1 MYQTVYSSKPVAPSP
16 VVLKSEVLIIGGG
29 IVGMTVAR
37 QLAREGVQVVV
48 VEKGEK
54 LGGSAG
60 DLHFF
65 YDRPDD
71 VQKWMGEL
79 ISTLESDR
87 NISVLRGAKL
97 KRLDGQLGRFH
108 ALIRMSDGAERT
120 LSPSA
125 VVVATGGIT
134 QPVEAVSGTN
144 RCIGSSE
151 MEKLLAE
158 CRDAPLTW
166 KGQPVKA
173 VTFILDLT
181 NDDIKIDT
189 VNALKQALLLQ
200 EKACQIA
207 VIARDLKVSVSGM
220 ELLYSRA
227 REKGV
232 LFFKYDDPPLLTH
245 TGDTITVDVQDLT
258 TLRKEERETVSLTSD
273 LVVVGETF
281 AADPETQE
289 LCRAMK
295 LRTGPGGRL
304 MEDNPQL
311 ARVMSNRRGIFLAG
325 ACRFPQVVKESLR
338 EAQAVVQEVMAL
350 LHGKGGNYTPENPVA
365 EVDAKKCAVC
375 YTCVRLCPH
384 IAIGVERYGERTV
397 YAAPT
402 EKDQNT
408 LWQAAR
414 IEPAACFGCG
424 ICVAECPAR
433 AITLYQN

>member
-1 MYQTVYSSKPVAPSP
+1 
-16 VVLKSEVLIIGGG
+16 
-29 IVGMTVAR
+29 MTVAR
-37 QLAREGVQVVV
+37 QLAREGVQVVI
-48 VEKGEK
+48 VEKGEI
-54 LGGSAG
+54 LGGGAR

-71 VQKWMGEL
+71 VQKWMGEM
-79 ISTLESDR
+79 ISTLEGDG
-87 NISVLRGAKL
+87 NIAVLRGAKL

-108 ALIRMSDGAERT
+108 ALMRMSDGTERT

-125 VVVATGGIT
+125 VVVATGVIT
-134 QPVEAVSGTN
+134 RPVEAMSGQA

-151 MEKLLAE
+151 MEKLLAQS
-158 CRDAPLTW
+158 RDLPLTW
-166 KGQPVKA
+166 KGQPVKK

-189 VNALKQALLLQ
+189 VNAIKQALILQ
-200 EKACQIA
+200 EKGCQIA
-207 VIARDLKVSVSGM
+207 VVARDLKVSVSGM

-232 LFFKYDDPPLLTH
+232 LFFKYDDPPVLTH
-245 TGDTITVDVQDLT
+245 TDDGIAVEVQDMT
-258 TLRKEERETVSLTSD
+258 TLRKEELETVSLPSD

-289 LCRAMK
+289 LCRVMK
-295 LRTGPGGRL
+295 LRAGPGGLL

-311 ARVMSNRRGIFLAG
+311 SRVMSNRRGIFLAG
-325 ACRFPQVVKESLR
+325 ACRFPQVVAVSLR
-338 EAQAVVQEVMAL
+338 EAHAVVQEVMAL
-350 LHGKGGNYTPENPVA
+350 LHGGAYIPENPVA
-365 EVDAKKCAVC
+365 EVDTQKCAVC

-384 IAIGVERYGERTV
+384 VAIGVERYGDRNV
-397 YAAPT
+397 YAAPAQQ
-402 EKDQNT
+402 DPNT

-433 AITLYQN
+433 AITLYQ

>member
-1 MYQTVYSSKPVAPSP
+1 MYQTIYSSKPMAQSP

-29 IVGMTVAR
+29 IVGMTIAGE
-37 QLAREGVQVVV
+37 LAHEGIQVVI
-48 VEKGEK
+48 VEKGET
-54 LGGSAG
+54 LGGGARG
-60 DLHFF
+60 LHFF

-71 VQKWMGEL
+71 VQKWMGEM
-79 ISTLESDR
+79 ISTLEGEG
-87 NISVLRGAKL
+87 NISVLKGAKL
-97 KRLDGQLGRFH
+97 KRLNGQLGRFQ
-108 ALIRMSDGAERT
+108 ALISMGDGEERT

-134 QPVEAVSGTN
+134 RPVEAMSGKS

-158 CRDAPLTW
+158 SRDLPLAW
-166 KGQPVKA
+166 KGEPVKT

-189 VNALKQALLLQ
+189 VNAIKQALILQ

-207 VIARDLKVSVSGM
+207 VVARDLKVSVAGM

-232 LFFKYDDPPLLTH
+232 MFYKYDDPPVLTH
-245 TGDTITVDVQDLT
+245 TGDRIIVEVQDMT
-258 TLRKEERETVSLTSD
+258 TLRKEERETVSLPSD
-273 LVVVGETF
+273 LVVIGETF
-281 AADPETQE
+281 ATDPETQE
-289 LCRAMK
+289 LCRVMK
-295 LRTGPGGRL
+295 LRTGPGGRP

-311 ARVMSNRRGIFLAG
+311 LRVMSNRRGIFLAG
-325 ACRFPQVVKESLR
+325 ACRFPQAVMESLR
-338 EAQAVVQEVMAL
+338 EARAVVQEVMAL
-350 LHGKGGNYTPENPVA
+350 LHGGTYTPENPVA
-365 EVDAKKCAVC
+365 EIDAQKCAVC

-384 IAIGVERYGERTV
+384 AAIGVERYGERTV
-397 YAAPT
+397 YADPA

-414 IEPAACFGCG
+414 IERAACFGCG

-433 AITLYQN
+433 AITLYQ